1 MMASAERRES
11 HYERTQQEHQHQWR
25 ISKLRWMGLEQE
37 ADQLAAASETPTAT
51 TLPAETD

>member
-1 MMASAERRES
+1 MMTSAERHDTR
-11 HYERTQQEHQHQWR
+11 YERTRQEHQHQCR

-37 ADQLAAASETPTAT
+37 ADQMTAASETPTAT

>member
-1 MMASAERRES
+1 MMATAERRDA
-11 HYERTQQEHQHQWR
+11 HYERSRHEYQHQWL

-37 ADQLAAASETPTAT
+37 ADQMTAASETPTAT

>member
-1 MMASAERRES
+1 MMASAEPRETR
-11 HYERTQQEHQHQWR
+11 YERTRQEHQHRWR

-37 ADQLAAASETPTAT
+37 ADQMTAASETPTAT